1 MRAKKTFAALSAACF
16 SLVVA
21 TSVVAQDDLNDLLDL
36 DAKPA
41 AKKAAPAPAEEKPAT
56 DVKEAEKPAEAAKP
70 AIEKPAEE
78 EAKPAVAESK
88 PVEEPAA
95 EKPAEEKA
103 KPAVAESKPAEE
115 PAAEKP
121 AEEEAKPAVAES
133 KPAEEP
139 AAEKPAEEES
149 KPAVAETKP
158 VGASVSL
165 DDLMVTPA
173 AKPAEED
180 KPAVAETKP
189 TVAEVKP
196 VEEPAHPE
204 AALISDL
211 VATETL
217 RRQALDAQASK
228 ELGVARAA
236 MEARDW
242 ETAYKQYRLA
252 DAHMNDREDSVQLRR
267 ECRQG
272 MAEAKY
278 RAAKQALKEGD
289 RERAKVLAEEAL
301 AERHPLAG
309 SFLESLKAESV
320 QEAETDI
327 ADIKHR
333 RNDADYKMD
342 RDVVRKRIRLSA
354 QYLAVADLANA
365 LDQVDLVL
373 RNDPYNE
380 EAIALRDRIQR
391 KRDLIIDKER
401 EATRKGMIADVGAAW
416 RPVYAVNSADLKSV
430 SSGTSK
436 SPLGGDGERSM
447 EQTIEKRMK
456 EMMLPS
462 ISFRPPATIIDAVDY
477 FRQASKD
484 YDRPEIPVDQRG
496 FNFICQLDKVLTSG
510 GAGAEANDDG
520 KNSNAFSSSDDEGG
534 EAAGDVPVIPN
545 VTASNVSL
553 WEALKL
559 VCQVCKPAYKFKVQ
573 GSVIMVMPK
582 TMTTDELVT
591 RTYSVVESF
600 VDRMNDASNSLK
612 DQKAG
617 DFSGGGD
624 GGEGGGSD
632 EDQWKAYFADL
643 GVNWP
648 QNSKIKYIKAVGKLR
663 VTNTEDQLAILED
676 ALNELNVT
684 PSMIEIETRFVEV
697 AQEDLNSLGFE
708 WLLNS
713 DYSFNVGGKL
723 AKALNLKDGAFNA
736 TESTTTERVPGIVD
750 GVASVTDVSR
760 TTKGTVWG
768 RNWHQAGDTM
778 KDSFGNDVV
787 DSWLLPDGTTSK
799 SWAEGATP
807 QTYKKYSS
815 SGYNK
820 TGKNVGINA
829 IDGSTYQTGMRYL
842 STEGN
847 HISGEGA
854 SQNDKFMRVNAFLG
868 NADLSM
874 ILHMLS
880 QRSDTDLLSAPKV
893 VTKSGN
899 EAVIKVVTI
908 YRYPQDYDVTIQSTS
923 SGSSSTISGT
933 STGGSD
939 GKILPMVE
947 PQNFEQQ
954 EVGVILTVT
963 PELSPEGLINL
974 ALEPKVISEPTWK
987 DYGMKVPMSAVMS
1000 STAQTLALASG
1011 EEDMNWF
1018 TVPMEQP
1025 FFKERSI
1032 NTHVTLYNGSTIVM
1046 GGLITEERKSMEDK
1060 IPFLGDIPFVGRL
1073 FRSRSEW
1080 SNKRNL
1086 LIFVSARLVDP
1097 NGRQIIQNQDSDT
1110 TAADK
1115 EAKATPA
1122 PADK

>member
-1 MRAKKTFAALSAACF
+1 MDNKTETMTEQELERTADELLAASDIKDAPKKKSTRR
-16 SLVVA
+16 
-21 TSVVAQDDLNDLLDL
+21 T
-36 DAKPA
+36 KI
-41 AKKAAPAPAEEKPAT
+41 E
-56 DVKEAEKPAEAAKP
+56 
-70 AIEKPAEE
+70 EKPAEE
-78 EAKPAVAESK
+78 AKPVQNKIEPVAG
-88 PVEEPAA
+88 PVNP
-95 EKPAEEKA
+95 
-103 KPAVAESKPAEE
+103 
-115 PAAEKP
+115 
-121 AEEEAKPAVAES
+121 
-133 KPAEEP
+133 
-139 AAEKPAEEES
+139 
-149 KPAVAETKP
+149 
-158 VGASVSL
+158 
-165 DDLMVTPA
+165 D
-173 AKPAEED
+173 
-180 KPAVAETKP
+180 
-189 TVAEVKP
+189 
-196 VEEPAHPE
+196 

-217 RRQALDAQASK
+217 RRQALDAQANK

-242 ETAYKQYRLA
+242 ETAFKQYRFALA
-252 DAHMNDREDSVQLRR
+252 HLSDREDAAQWRR
-267 ECRQG
+267 ECREG

-278 RAAKQALKEGD
+278 RAAKQALKDGD
-289 RERAKVLAEEAL
+289 REHAEIYAKEAL
-301 AERHPLAG
+301 AERHPHAAA
-309 SFLESLKAESV
+309 FLDSLKAESV
-320 QEAETDI
+320 QEAETDVSE
-327 ADIKHR
+327 IKHR
-333 RNDADYKMD
+333 RNDADYKQD
-342 RDVVRKRIRLSA
+342 RDLIRKRIRLSA

-373 RNDPYNE
+373 RGDPYNE

-416 RPVYAVNSADLKSV
+416 RPVYAVNSADLKTV
-430 SSGTSK
+430 SGGTAK
-436 SPLGGDGERSM
+436 SPLGGDGERSV
-447 EQTIEKRMK
+447 EQSIEKRMK
-456 EMMLPS
+456 EMMLPA

-496 FNFICQLDKVLTSG
+496 FNFVLQLGTALKNSG
-510 GAGAEANDDG
+510 AADAGAAKGGND
-520 KNSNAFSSSDDEGG
+520 NAFSSDAGDEGNA
-534 EAAGDVPVIPN
+534 AAGDVPVIPN
-545 VTASNVSL
+545 VTASNISL
-553 WEALKL
+553 YEALKL
-559 VCQVCKPAYKFKVQ
+559 VCQVCNPAFKFKVQ
-573 GSVIMVMPK
+573 GSVVMVMPK

-612 DQKAG
+612 DSKAG

-624 GGEGGGSD
+624 DDGGESP
-632 EDQWKAYFADL
+632 ENQWKAYFEDL
-643 GVNWP
+643 GVTWP
-648 QNSKIKYIKAVGKLR
+648 QNSRIKYIKAVGKLR

-723 AKALNLKDGAFNA
+723 AKALNLKDINNYDM
-736 TESTTTERVPGIVD
+736 TSTTTTTGGNTLDYDANGNLIGVRPGSTTTTTTGKGGGWSRWNDITHGNWVKTGVFTPTAENPTYTGPGKVD
-750 GVASVTDVSR
+750 A
-760 TTKGTVWG
+760 
-768 RNWHQAGDTM
+768 NNNIFQLA
-778 KDSFGNDVV
+778 
-787 DSWLLPDGTTSK
+787 
-799 SWAEGATP
+799 
-807 QTYKKYSS
+807 
-815 SGYNK
+815 K

-847 HISGEGA
+847 HISGQGA
-854 SQNDKFMRVNAFLG
+854 SVNDKFMKINAFLG

-923 SGSSSTISGT
+923 SGSGT
-933 STGGSD
+933 SVSGSTTGGSD

-947 PQNFEQQ
+947 PQNFETQ

-974 ALEPKVISEPTWK
+974 ALEPKVVSEPTWK

-1000 STAQTLALASG
+1000 SAAQTLALASG
-1011 EEDMNWF
+1011 DESMNWF
-1018 TVPMEQP
+1018 SVPMEQP

-1060 IPFLGDIPFVGRL
+1060 IPFLGDIPFIGRL

-1110 TAADK
+1110 TAAASDK
-1115 EAKATPA
+1115 DVKATPA
-1122 PADK
+1122 PEAK

>member
-41 AKKAAPAPAEEKPAT
+41 AKKAAPKVAEETPA
-56 DVKEAEKPAEAAKP
+56 VEEAKEAEKPAEAVKPAEEAKP
-70 AIEKPAEE
+70 EVEKPAEETKPAVAEEKPAEEKPAEEPVVAETKPAEETKPAAAEEKPAEEPAVAETKPAEETKPAAVEEKPAEEPVVAETKPAE
-78 EAKPAVAESK
+78 EAKPAVAE
-88 PVEEPAA
+88 A
-95 EKPAEEKA
+95 
-103 KPAVAESKPAEE
+103 
-115 PAAEKP
+115 
-121 AEEEAKPAVAES
+121 
-133 KPAEEP
+133 
-139 AAEKPAEEES
+139 
-149 KPAVAETKP
+149 
-158 VGASVSL
+158 
-165 DDLMVTPA
+165 
-173 AKPAEED
+173 
-180 KPAVAETKP
+180 
-189 TVAEVKP
+189 KP
-196 VEEPAHPE
+196 VEEPAHPD

-217 RRQALDAQASK
+217 RRQALDSQAGK
-228 ELGVARAA
+228 ELGIARAA

-252 DAHMNDREDSVQLRR
+252 NAHMNDREDSAQLRK

-289 RERAKVLAEEAL
+289 RERAQTLAEEAL

-309 SFLESLKAESV
+309 AFLESLKAESV
-320 QEAETDI
+320 QEAETDV

-342 RDVVRKRIRLSA
+342 RDVIRKRIRLSA

-391 KRDLIIDKER
+391 KRELIIDKER

-416 RPVYAVNSADLKSV
+416 RPVYAVNSADLKAV

-510 GAGAEANDDG
+510 GAGGEAKDDG
-520 KNSNAFSSSDDEGG
+520 KNANAFSSASDDEGG

-545 VTASNVSL
+545 VAASNVSL

-617 DFSGGGD
+617 DFSGGGND
-624 GGEGGGSD
+624 SEGGGSD

-723 AKALNLKDGAFNA
+723 KKALNLKDI
-736 TESTTTERVPGIVD
+736 TSYDSSIVD
-750 GVASVTDVSR
+750 VSNQRVNDYDANGQLVGSHLVPTMSTR
-760 TTKGTVWG
+760 TTRGG
-768 RNWHQAGDTM
+768 
-778 KDSFGNDVV
+778 
-787 DSWLLPDGTTSK
+787 
-799 SWAEGATP
+799 SWAKWNDADLTRGNWVQTGVFKSVDDLGNP
-807 QTYKKYSS
+807 QTYIGPGRLVPILGADGNPTTESAIYEAFR
-815 SGYNK
+815 
-820 TGKNVGINA
+820 TGKNVGVNA
-829 IDGSTYQTGMRYL
+829 IDGSAYQSGMRYL

-854 SQNDKFMRVNAFLG
+854 SNNDKFMRLNAFLG

-908 YRYPQDYDVTIQSTS
+908 YRFPQDYDVTIQSTS
-923 SGSSSTISGT
+923 SSSSSSVTSG
-933 STGGSD
+933 SGSGSD

-1000 STAQTLALASG
+1000 SSAQTLAMMSG

-1060 IPFLGDIPFVGRL
+1060 IPFLGDIPFIGRI

-1086 LIFVSARLVDP
+1086 LIFVSGRLVDP

-1110 TAADK
+1110 AVADK

>member
-1 MRAKKTFAALSAACF
+1 M
-16 SLVVA
+16 
-21 TSVVAQDDLNDLLDL
+21 
-36 DAKPA
+36 
-41 AKKAAPAPAEEKPAT
+41 
-56 DVKEAEKPAEAAKP
+56 
-70 AIEKPAEE
+70 
-78 EAKPAVAESK
+78 EAKPAVAE
-88 PVEEPAA
+88 
-95 EKPAEEKA
+95 A
-103 KPAVAESKPAEE
+103 KP
-115 PAAEKP
+115 
-121 AEEEAKPAVAES
+121 
-133 KPAEEP
+133 
-139 AAEKPAEEES
+139 
-149 KPAVAETKP
+149 
-158 VGASVSL
+158 
-165 DDLMVTPA
+165 
-173 AKPAEED
+173 
-180 KPAVAETKP
+180 
-189 TVAEVKP
+189 VAEVKP
-196 VEEPAHPE
+196 VQNKIEPVAGPVNPD

-217 RRQALDAQASK
+217 RRQALDAQANK

-242 ETAYKQYRLA
+242 ETAFKQYRFALA
-252 DAHMNDREDSVQLRR
+252 HLSDREDAAQWRR
-267 ECRQG
+267 ECREG

-278 RAAKQALKEGD
+278 RAAKQALKDGD
-289 RERAKVLAEEAL
+289 REHAEIYAKEAL
-301 AERHPLAG
+301 AERHPHAAA
-309 SFLESLKAESV
+309 FLDSLKAESV
-320 QEAETDI
+320 QEAETDVSE
-327 ADIKHR
+327 IKHR
-333 RNDADYKMD
+333 RNDADYKQD
-342 RDVVRKRIRLSA
+342 RDLIRKRIRLSA

-373 RNDPYNE
+373 RGDPYNE

-416 RPVYAVNSADLKSV
+416 RPVYAVNSADLKTV
-430 SSGTSK
+430 SGGTAK
-436 SPLGGDGERSM
+436 SPLGGDGERSV
-447 EQTIEKRMK
+447 EQSIEKRMK
-456 EMMLPS
+456 EMMLPA

-496 FNFICQLDKVLTSG
+496 FNFVLQLGTALKNSG
-510 GAGAEANDDG
+510 AADAGAAKGGND
-520 KNSNAFSSSDDEGG
+520 NAFSSDAGDEGNA
-534 EAAGDVPVIPN
+534 AAGDVPVIPN
-545 VTASNVSL
+545 VTASNISL
-553 WEALKL
+553 YEALKL
-559 VCQVCKPAYKFKVQ
+559 VCQVCNPAFKFKVQ
-573 GSVIMVMPK
+573 GSVVMVMPK

-612 DQKAG
+612 DTKAG

-624 GGEGGGSD
+624 DDGGESP
-632 EDQWKAYFADL
+632 ENQWKAYFEDL
-643 GVNWP
+643 GVTWP
-648 QNSKIKYIKAVGKLR
+648 QNSRIKYIKAVGKLR

-723 AKALNLKDGAFNA
+723 AKALNLKDINNYDV
-736 TESTTTERVPGIVD
+736 TSTTTTTGGNTLDYDANGNLV
-750 GVASVTDVSR
+750 GVR
-760 TTKGTVWG
+760 
-768 RNWHQAGDTM
+768 
-778 KDSFGNDVV
+778 
-787 DSWLLPDGTTSK
+787 PGTTTTTTTGKGGGWSRWNDITHGNWVK
-799 SWAEGATP
+799 TGVFTPTAENP
-807 QTYKKYSS
+807 TYT
-815 SGYNK
+815 GPGRVDANNNIFQLAK

-847 HISGEGA
+847 HISGQGA
-854 SQNDKFMRVNAFLG
+854 SVNDKFMKINAFLG

-923 SGSSSTISGT
+923 SGSGTSISGGT
-933 STGGSD
+933 TGGSD

-947 PQNFEQQ
+947 PQNFETQ

-1000 STAQTLALASG
+1000 SAAQTLALASG
-1011 EEDMNWF
+1011 DESMNWF
-1018 TVPMEQP
+1018 SVPMEQP

-1060 IPFLGDIPFVGRL
+1060 IPFLGDIPFIGRL

-1110 TAADK
+1110 TAAASDK
-1115 EAKATPA
+1115 DVKATPA
-1122 PADK
+1122 PEAK

>member
-1 MRAKKTFAALSAACF
+1 M
-16 SLVVA
+16 
-21 TSVVAQDDLNDLLDL
+21 
-36 DAKPA
+36 
-41 AKKAAPAPAEEKPAT
+41 AAPVNP
-56 DVKEAEKPAEAAKP
+56 D
-70 AIEKPAEE
+70 
-78 EAKPAVAESK
+78 
-88 PVEEPAA
+88 
-95 EKPAEEKA
+95 
-103 KPAVAESKPAEE
+103 
-115 PAAEKP
+115 
-121 AEEEAKPAVAES
+121 
-133 KPAEEP
+133 
-139 AAEKPAEEES
+139 
-149 KPAVAETKP
+149 
-158 VGASVSL
+158 
-165 DDLMVTPA
+165 
-173 AKPAEED
+173 
-180 KPAVAETKP
+180 
-189 TVAEVKP
+189 
-196 VEEPAHPE
+196 

-217 RRQALDAQASK
+217 RRQALDAQAKK

-242 ETAYKQYRLA
+242 ETAFKQYRFALA
-252 DAHMNDREDSVQLRR
+252 HLSDREDAAQWRK
-267 ECRQG
+267 ECREG

-278 RAAKQALKEGD
+278 RAAKQALKDGD
-289 RERAKVLAEEAL
+289 REYAEIYAKEAL
-301 AERHPLAG
+301 AERHPLAAA
-309 SFLESLKAESV
+309 FLDSLKAESV
-320 QEAETDI
+320 QEAETDVSE
-327 ADIKHR
+327 IKHR
-333 RNDADYKMD
+333 RNDADYKRD
-342 RDVVRKRIRLSA
+342 RDQIRKRIRLSA

-373 RNDPYNE
+373 RSDPYNE

-416 RPVYAVNSADLKSV
+416 RPVYAVNSADLKTV
-430 SSGTSK
+430 SGGTAK
-436 SPLGGDGERSM
+436 SPLGGDGERSV
-447 EQTIEKRMK
+447 EQSIEKRMK
-456 EMMLPS
+456 EMMLPA

-496 FNFICQLDKVLTSG
+496 FNFVLQLGTAL
-510 GAGAEANDDG
+510 
-520 KNSNAFSSSDDEGG
+520 KNSGAADADAAKGGNDNAFSSDAGDEGNA
-534 EAAGDVPVIPN
+534 AAGDVPVIPN
-545 VTASNVSL
+545 VTASNISL
-553 WEALKL
+553 YEALKL
-559 VCQVCKPAYKFKVQ
+559 VCQVCNPAFKFKVQ
-573 GSVIMVMPK
+573 GSVVMVMPK

-612 DQKAG
+612 DSKAG

-624 GGEGGGSD
+624 DDGGESP
-632 EDQWKAYFADL
+632 ENQWKAYFEDL
-643 GVNWP
+643 GVTWP
-648 QNSKIKYIKAVGKLR
+648 QNSRIKYIKAVGKLR

-723 AKALNLKDGAFNA
+723 AKALNLKDISSYDA
-736 TESTTTERVPGIVD
+736 TSTTTKTGGLEPTYGANGQLVGFQPK
-750 GVASVTDVSR
+750 TTTT
-760 TTKGTVWG
+760 TTKSGAWAKWNDAVNG
-768 RNWHQAGDTM
+768 NWIRKQQVLVH
-778 KDSFGNDVV
+778 
-787 DSWLLPDGTTSK
+787 DG
-799 SWAEGATP
+799 
-807 QTYKKYSS
+807 QTYT
-815 SGYNK
+815 YNGPGELRKISQEGGLTQYEIWEQAK

-847 HISGEGA
+847 HISGQGA
-854 SQNDKFMRVNAFLG
+854 SVNDKFMKINAFLG

-923 SGSSSTISGT
+923 SGSGT
-933 STGGSD
+933 SVSGGTTGGSD

-947 PQNFEQQ
+947 PQNFETQ

-1000 STAQTLALASG
+1000 SAAQTLALASG
-1011 EEDMNWF
+1011 DADMNWF
-1018 TVPMEQP
+1018 SVPMEQP

-1110 TAADK
+1110 TAAASDK
-1115 EAKATPA
+1115 DVKATPA
-1122 PADK
+1122 PEAK

>member
-1 MRAKKTFAALSAACF
+1 M
-16 SLVVA
+16 
-21 TSVVAQDDLNDLLDL
+21 
-36 DAKPA
+36 
-41 AKKAAPAPAEEKPAT
+41 AAPVNP
-56 DVKEAEKPAEAAKP
+56 D
-70 AIEKPAEE
+70 
-78 EAKPAVAESK
+78 
-88 PVEEPAA
+88 
-95 EKPAEEKA
+95 
-103 KPAVAESKPAEE
+103 
-115 PAAEKP
+115 
-121 AEEEAKPAVAES
+121 
-133 KPAEEP
+133 
-139 AAEKPAEEES
+139 
-149 KPAVAETKP
+149 
-158 VGASVSL
+158 
-165 DDLMVTPA
+165 
-173 AKPAEED
+173 
-180 KPAVAETKP
+180 
-189 TVAEVKP
+189 
-196 VEEPAHPE
+196 

-217 RRQALDAQASK
+217 RRQALDAQAKK

-242 ETAYKQYRLA
+242 ETAFKQYRFALA
-252 DAHMNDREDSVQLRR
+252 HLSDREDAAQWRK
-267 ECRQG
+267 ECREG

-278 RAAKQALKEGD
+278 RAAKQALKDGD
-289 RERAKVLAEEAL
+289 REHAEIYAKEAL
-301 AERHPLAG
+301 AERHPLAAA
-309 SFLESLKAESV
+309 FLDSLKAESV
-320 QEAETDI
+320 QEAETDVSE
-327 ADIKHR
+327 IKHR
-333 RNDADYKMD
+333 RNDADYKRD
-342 RDVVRKRIRLSA
+342 RDLIRKRIRLSA

-373 RNDPYNE
+373 RSDPYNE

-416 RPVYAVNSADLKSV
+416 RPVYAVNSADLKTV
-430 SSGTSK
+430 SGGTAK
-436 SPLGGDGERSM
+436 SPLGGDGERSV
-447 EQTIEKRMK
+447 EQSIEKRMK
-456 EMMLPS
+456 EMMLPA

-496 FNFICQLDKVLTSG
+496 FNFVLQLGTAL
-510 GAGAEANDDG
+510 
-520 KNSNAFSSSDDEGG
+520 KNSGAADADAAKGGNDNAFSSDAGDEGNA
-534 EAAGDVPVIPN
+534 AAGDVPVIPN
-545 VTASNVSL
+545 VTASNISL
-553 WEALKL
+553 YEALKL
-559 VCQVCKPAYKFKVQ
+559 VCQVCNPAFKFKVQ
-573 GSVIMVMPK
+573 GSVVMVMPK

-612 DQKAG
+612 DSKAG

-624 GGEGGGSD
+624 DEGGESP
-632 EDQWKAYFADL
+632 ENQWKAYFEDL
-643 GVNWP
+643 GVTWP
-648 QNSKIKYIKAVGKLR
+648 QNSRIKYIKAVGKLR

-736 TESTTTERVPGIVD
+736 TESTTTERVPSIVD

-760 TTKGTVWG
+760 TTKGTAWG

-778 KDSFGNDVV
+778 KDRFGNDVV
-787 DSWLLPDGTTSK
+787 DSWRLTDGTTSK

-847 HISGEGA
+847 HISGQGA
-854 SQNDKFMRVNAFLG
+854 SVNDKFMKINAFLG

-923 SGSSSTISGT
+923 SGSGTSISGGT
-933 STGGSD
+933 TGGSD

-947 PQNFEQQ
+947 PQNFETQ

-1000 STAQTLALASG
+1000 SAAQTLALASG
-1011 EEDMNWF
+1011 DADMNWF
-1018 TVPMEQP
+1018 SVPMEQP

-1110 TAADK
+1110 TAAASDK
-1115 EAKATPA
+1115 DVKATPA
-1122 PADK
+1122 PEAK